1 MAVSIFYYF
10 SPLLSPDGWKKENQG
25 FFPCQ
30 TWGELVKPWAF
41 QVVETCRF
49 CWMST
54 AWLEIWASNRMHAN
68 GAEAAASDRGTFPVL
83 WGSLCGTLGNQSA
96 ELEDQKQQQRAPW
109 HHLGSGCPFR
119 IATCK
124 CRLKLEKCVCVY
136 IIYNIYDYI
145 LDYYRLLV
153 VIYDSCVPHL
163 HFLDFRWIAWQLW
176 YNPCITLL

>member
-10 SPLLSPDGWKKENQG
+10 SPVLSPDGWKKENPC

-136 IIYNIYDYI
+136 NITYMINI
-145 LDYYRLLV
+145 LDYWWSYIFREREREQILD
-153 VIYDSCVPHL
+153 DSCVPHL
-163 HFLDFRWIAWQLW
+163 HFLDIPGL
-176 YNPCITLL
+176 